1 MDEWQQLNLRQQT
14 YMKEIY
20 AQDQAQ
26 EHAEKRH
33 ATLNNRNSRPADEW
47 RWILYAN
54 TMYGHTPLKQAI
66 KDAGMVDPGTG
77 STFEALKK
85 GIS

>member
-1 MDEWQQLNLRQQT
+1 MDEWQKLNLRQQT

-20 AQDQAQ
+20 MQDQAQ
-26 EHAEKRH
+26 ERAEKRR
-33 ATLNNRNSRPADEW
+33 AAREWNSRPADEW
-47 RWILYAN
+47 RWILYEN